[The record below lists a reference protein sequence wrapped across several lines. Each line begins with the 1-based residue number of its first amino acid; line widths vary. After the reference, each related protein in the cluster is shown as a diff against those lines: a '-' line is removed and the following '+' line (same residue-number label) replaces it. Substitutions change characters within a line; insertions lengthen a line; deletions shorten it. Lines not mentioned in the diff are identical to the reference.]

1 MSLPKPINS
10 SIYQVLSEYRILT
23 QAAQL
28 NIAKGYTKYDDLL
41 CYQASLDNRA
51 SEGIIKAME
60 KLKKAVRDNESV
72 ITEEMKQDLKKEL
85 GDVLWY
91 LAVFADHLDIKLQ
104 DIADLNLQ
112 KLADRQRRNK
122 LSGSGDNR

>member
-1 MSLPKPINS
+1 MPLPKPTKS
-10 SIYQVLSEYRILT
+10 GIYQVLSEYRILT

-60 KLKKAVRDNESV
+60 KLQRETIEYWYYCLIDNEKNGMLAMKET
-72 ITEEMKQDLKKEL
+72 IEELKDKEE
-85 GDVLWY
+85 
-91 LAVFADHLDIKLQ
+91 
-104 DIADLNLQ
+104 NE
-112 KLADRQRRNK
+112 N
-122 LSGSGDNR
+122 N

>member
-1 MSLPKPINS
+1 MPLPKPTKS
-10 SIYQVLSEYRILT
+10 SIYQALFEYKVLT

-60 KLKKAVRDNESV
+60 KLQRETIEYWYYCLIDNEKDGMV
-72 ITEEMKQDLKKEL
+72 AMKETIEELK
-85 GDVLWY
+85 
-91 LAVFADHLDIKLQ
+91 
-104 DIADLNLQ
+104 
-112 KLADRQRRNK
+112 
-122 LSGSGDNR
+122 NREENENN

>member
-1 MSLPKPINS
+1 MPLPKPTKS
-10 SIYQVLSEYRILT
+10 GIYQALFEYRVLT

-60 KLKKAVRDNESV
+60 KLQRETIEYWYYCLIDNEENGLLAMKET
-72 ITEEMKQDLKKEL
+72 IEELKDKEE
-85 GDVLWY
+85 
-91 LAVFADHLDIKLQ
+91 
-104 DIADLNLQ
+104 NE
-112 KLADRQRRNK
+112 N
-122 LSGSGDNR
+122 N

>member
-1 MSLPKPINS
+1 MPLPKPTKS
-10 SIYQVLSEYRILT
+10 SIYQALFEYRVLT

-60 KLKKAVRDNESV
+60 KLQRETIEYWYYCLIDNEKDGMV
-72 ITEEMKQDLKKEL
+72 AMKEAIEELKDKEE
-85 GDVLWY
+85 
-91 LAVFADHLDIKLQ
+91 
-104 DIADLNLQ
+104 NE
-112 KLADRQRRNK
+112 N
-122 LSGSGDNR
+122 N

>member
-1 MSLPKPINS
+1 MPLPKPTKS
-10 SIYQVLSEYRILT
+10 SIYQALFEYRVLT

-60 KLKKAVRDNESV
+60 KLQRETIEYWYYTLIDNEENGMV
-72 ITEEMKQDLKKEL
+72 AMKETIEALKDKEENE
-85 GDVLWY
+85 
-91 LAVFADHLDIKLQ
+91 
-104 DIADLNLQ
+104 N
-112 KLADRQRRNK
+112 N
-122 LSGSGDNR
+122 